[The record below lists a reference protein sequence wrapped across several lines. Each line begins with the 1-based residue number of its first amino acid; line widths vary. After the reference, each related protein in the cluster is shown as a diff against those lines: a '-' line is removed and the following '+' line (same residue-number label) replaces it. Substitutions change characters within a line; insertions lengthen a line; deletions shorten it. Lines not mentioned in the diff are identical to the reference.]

1 MKFNLVILLSAALM
15 STSAYS
21 QTGAGA
27 GGASAGG
34 TGAGATVN
42 GGVTGTGQ
50 GTGAAGGVS
59 TSTSTS
65 AGGNTSAGG
74 GSTTTSTTTSGGV
87 RVNQQPAPGGP
98 GFATKPGVPPPEGF
112 PPGRPLTAQQ
122 QQQVPST
129 QPGVNPPP
137 GATNI
142 TQNPSSNQ
150 IPADTNAQTLNAN
163 QSTTNQAGFAGDQTT
178 AGTAN
183 PNLTPTSQPGATNR
197 VMSTNAPGLLNP
209 NPLMRDQAISVSD
222 GRLLSQIR
230 AAVFGRTQ
238 GGAPLGGSTVHFI
251 LKDGSVRLVGT
262 VASDQE
268 RQRIENLVQQVPGV
282 VRVYDALE
290 VSNQPTVPQPTRVPA
305 QTGQQ

>member
-1 MKFNLVILLSAALM
+1 MKFNLVILLSAALV

-21 QTGAGA
+21 QTAGGAGA
-27 GGASAGG
+27 GASAGG

-42 GGVTGTGQ
+42 SATGTAQ

-59 TSTSTS
+59 SSTSTS
-65 AGGNTSAGG
+65 SGGNTSSGG
-74 GSTTTSTTTSGGV
+74 ASTTTSTTTSGGV
-87 RVNQQPAPGGP
+87 RVNQQPP
-98 GFATKPGVPPPEGF
+98 V
-112 PPGRPLTAQQ
+112 
-122 QQQVPST
+122 
-129 QPGVNPPP
+129 PP
-137 GATNI
+137 GAASPVPTPDPNVPVQQPLIPPHATLNPRQPVPTNI
-142 TQNPSSNQ
+142 TQNPLSVNTNQ
-150 IPADTNAQTLNAN
+150 IPDTNTPILNAN
-163 QSTTNQAGFAGDQTT
+163 QSTTNQPGFAGDQTT

-183 PNLTPTSQPGATNR
+183 PNLAPTSQPGATNR

-238 GGAPLGGSTVHFI
+238 GGAPLGGTTVHFI

-268 RQRIENLVQQVPGV
+268 RQRIQNLVEQVPGV

-290 VSNQPTVPQPTRVPA
+290 VSNQTGVPQPTRVPQ